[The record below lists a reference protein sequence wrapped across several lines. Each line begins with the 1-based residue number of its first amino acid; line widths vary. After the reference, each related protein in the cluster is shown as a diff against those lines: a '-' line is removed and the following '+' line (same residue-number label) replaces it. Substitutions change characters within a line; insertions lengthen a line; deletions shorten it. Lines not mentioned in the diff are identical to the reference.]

1 MEAGIDIFVKNGV
14 GDTAIHYAIYN
25 GTDMVQYLISLGLD
39 LNCTNDLGYR
49 PIDYASIKGDFN
61 CINFILDYHKSH
73 SISVNSKKK
82 QVESLSNTELASQ
95 ILKCDMGRLMNEC
108 NIKELLMKNS
118 LLSQSEQEFLLK
130 KIN

>member
-1 MEAGIDIFVKNGV
+1 MYVPITPTTFYSCLLKE
-14 GDTAIHYAIYN
+14 
-25 GTDMVQYLISLGLD
+25 YLIQ
-39 LNCTNDLGYR
+39 
-49 PIDYASIKGDFN
+49 
-61 CINFILDYHKSH
+61 LDYHKSH